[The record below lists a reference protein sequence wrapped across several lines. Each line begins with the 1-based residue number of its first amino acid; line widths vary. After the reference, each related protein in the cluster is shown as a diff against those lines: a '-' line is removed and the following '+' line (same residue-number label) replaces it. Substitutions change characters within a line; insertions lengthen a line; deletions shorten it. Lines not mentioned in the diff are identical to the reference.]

1 MKRIAV
7 VGNYL
12 PRICGIATFTTD
24 LCESLAAQFPDATF
38 FAVPVNDTEA
48 GYNYPPRVRFEL
60 RQNDLTSYR
69 QAADFLNINKVNLV
83 CLQHEFGIYGG
94 PEGSHVLS
102 LLRDLRAPVITTL
115 HTIPGQPN
123 PIQREVLAEIV
134 ERSERVATMS
144 NKGIEFLRD
153 RYGVPADKAVFIP
166 HGIYDMPFTD
176 PNFYKDHF
184 GVEGKF
190 VILTFGLLGRN
201 KGIENVIQALPE
213 VLKHCPNAVYMVV
226 GATHPHVVR
235 SEGESYRLYLQ
246 LMARKLGVEQNVI
259 FHNRFVSQ
267 EEMIEAIGTADIY
280 VTPYMNKEQITSGT
294 LAYALGAGKAVISTP
309 YWHAEEL
316 LADGKGI
323 IVPFGDAKALA
334 DAVID
339 LVKDET
345 RRHAIRKQAYLC
357 GRNMIWPAVA
367 QEYMRTF
374 ERAWQERAAL
384 PRVVYYAKTLA
395 DGQIEL
401 PPFNLSH
408 LSRMTDDVGIL
419 QHAIGTVPNYSE
431 GYTTDDNAR
440 GLIFAVLLEELGKEG
455 LRQLNGLASRCLA
468 FLWHA
473 FNNQNGHF
481 RNFMGYD
488 RRWLEEKGSKDSHA
502 RALWGLATVLGRSR
516 HEGLRRAAARLFERT
531 LPTVREFDDL
541 RSVAFTL
548 IALNT
553 YLCHFPGDRAAQEM
567 RATLA
572 ERLYKVYQKNTS
584 AAWNWFEDQLTYANA
599 SLPHALLLS
608 GQGMQQKAMEA
619 AGLETLEWLVSIQTS
634 SEGHF
639 LPVGNQGF
647 YPRGGNRARF
657 DQQPIEAHAT
667 ISACID
673 AYHLTG
679 QAWWKQE
686 AIRAFEWFVGR
697 NDVGT
702 ALYDPLTGGCC
713 DGLSTEGP
721 SANQGAESTLVFLLS
736 LAELQLLEYI
746 IPADREPSKAKGLT
760 RAPKSVKVAEKFA
773 KISP

>member
-1 MKRIAV
+1 MKRIAI

-12 PRICGIATFTTD
+12 PRKCGIATFTTD
-24 LCESLAAQFPDATF
+24 LCESLAAQFTDATF

-60 RQNDLTSYR
+60 RQNDLVSYR

-94 PEGSHVLS
+94 PDGSHVLS
-102 LLRDLRAPVITTL
+102 LLRDLHAPIITTL
-115 HTIPGQPN
+115 HTIPTQPHS
-123 PIQREVLAEIV
+123 IQREVLLEIID
-134 ERSERVATMS
+134 RSERVVTMCG
-144 NKGIEFLRD
+144 KGIEFLRQL
-153 RYGVPADKAVFIP
+153 YGVPENKVVFIP
-166 HGIYDMPFTD
+166 HGIYDVPFTD
-176 PNFYKDHF
+176 TSFYKDHF

-190 VILTFGLLGRN
+190 VILTFGILGRN
-201 KGIENVIQALPE
+201 KGLENVIRALPDI
-213 VLKHCPNAVYMVV
+213 LRRAPNAVYMVV
-226 GATHPHVVR
+226 GATHPNVVR
-235 SEGESYRLYLQ
+235 SEGESYRLSLQ
-246 LMARKLGVEQNVI
+246 LLARKLGVEQNVI

-267 EEMIEAIGTADIY
+267 EEMTEFIGAADVY
-280 VTPYMNKEQITSGT
+280 VTPYLNKEQITSGT
-294 LAYALGAGKAVISTP
+294 LAYAVGSGKAVVSTP

-323 IVPFGDAKALA
+323 LVPFADSKALA
-334 DAVID
+334 EAVIR
-339 LVKDET
+339 LVEDET
-345 RRHAIRKQAYLC
+345 QRHAVRKQAYLY

-384 PRVVYYAKTLA
+384 PRVIYSHKTLA

-408 LSRMTDDVGIL
+408 LNRMTDDVGIL

-440 GLIFAVLLEELGKEG
+440 GLIFAVMMEELGKEN
-455 LRQLNGLASRCLA
+455 LRQINGLASRCLA

-473 FNNQNGHF
+473 FNNNNGHF

-488 RRWLEEKGSKDSHA
+488 RRWLEEKGSPDSHA

-516 HEGLRRAAARLFERT
+516 QEGLRRAAARLFERT
-531 LPTVREFDDL
+531 LPAAREFNDL
-541 RSVAFTL
+541 RSVSFTL
-548 IALNT
+548 IALHT
-553 YLCHFPGDRAAQEM
+553 YLLHFPGDRAAQEV

-572 ERLYKVYQKNTS
+572 EHLLEAYQTTAS
-584 AAWNWFEDQLTYANA
+584 PDWNWFDNQLTYANA
-599 SLPHALLLS
+599 SLPHALFLS
-608 GQGMQQKAMEA
+608 GQGMQQKVMEA
-619 AGLETLEWLVSIQTS
+619 AGLEALEWLMSVQTS
-634 SEGHF
+634 GEGHF
-639 LPVGNQGF
+639 IPVGNEGF
-647 YPRGGNRARF
+647 YVRGGTPARF

-673 AYHLTG
+673 AFHLTG
-679 QAWWKQE
+679 QQWWKQE
-686 AIRAFEWFVGR
+686 ALRTFEWFLGR
-697 NDVGT
+697 NDIGA

-721 SANQGAESTLVFLLS
+721 SAIKAPNRRWFFSC
-736 LAELQLLEYI
+736 
-746 IPADREPSKAKGLT
+746 PWPSCACWNTSFPSAASK
-760 RAPKSVKVAEKFA
+760 
-773 KISP
+773 

>member
-24 LCESLAAQFPDATF
+24 LCESLAAEFPEATF

-60 RQNDLTSYR
+60 RQNDLASYR

-115 HTIPGQPN
+115 HTIPAQPN
-123 PIQREVLAEIV
+123 PIQRQVLAEIAD
-134 ERSERVATMS
+134 RSERVISMS
-144 NKGIEFLRD
+144 DKGIEFLHE
-153 RYGVPADKAVFIP
+153 RYGIDPEKAVFIP

-213 VLKHCPNAVYMVV
+213 ILEHCPSAVYMVV

-246 LMARKLGVEQNVI
+246 VMARKLGVEKNVI

-267 EEMIEAIGTADIY
+267 EEMIASIGTADLY
-280 VTPYMNKEQITSGT
+280 VTPYLNKEQITSGT

-323 IVPFGDAKALA
+323 LAPFGDSKALA
-334 DAVID
+334 RAVID
-339 LVKDET
+339 LVEDET
-345 RRHAIRKQAYLC
+345 RRHAIRKQAYLQ
-357 GRNMIWPAVA
+357 GRNMIWPVVA
-367 QEYMRTF
+367 RDYMQTF
-374 ERAWQERAAL
+374 ERAWQQRAAL
-384 PRVVYYAKTLA
+384 PKLVYRAKTLA
-395 DGQIEL
+395 DGRVEL
-401 PPFNLSH
+401 PPFNLAH
-408 LSRMTDDVGIL
+408 LHRMTDDVGIL

-440 GLIFAVLLEELGKEG
+440 GLILAILLEDLGKEG
-455 LRQLNGLASRCLA
+455 LRQLNGLSTRCLA

-473 FNNQNGHF
+473 YNRDNGHF

-488 RRWLEEKGSKDSHA
+488 RRWLEEKGSMDSHG
-502 RALWGLATVLGRSR
+502 RALWGLATVLGCSR
-516 HEGLRRAAARLFERT
+516 HEGLRKAAARLFERT
-531 LPTVREFDDL
+531 LPTAREFTYL
-541 RSVAFTL
+541 RSIAFTL
-548 IALNT
+548 IALHT
-553 YLCHFPGDRAAQEM
+553 YLRQFPGDRAAQEM
-567 RATLA
+567 RAILA
-572 ERLYKVYQKNTS
+572 QRLYEAHEKS
-584 AAWNWFEDQLTYANA
+584 ASADWNWYEDQLTYANA
-599 SLPHALLLS
+599 SLPHALILA
-608 GQGMQQKAMEA
+608 GQGMQHKAMEA
-619 AGLETLEWLVSIQTS
+619 AGLETLEWLIGEQTS

-639 LPVGNQGF
+639 VPIGNRGF
-647 YPRGGNRARF
+647 YPRGGSRARF

-673 AYHLTG
+673 AFHLTG
-679 QAWWKQE
+679 QAWWKHE
-686 AIRAFEWFVGR
+686 AVRAFEWFLGR
-697 NDVGT
+697 NDVGVP
-702 ALYDPLTGGCC
+702 LYDSLTGGCC
-713 DGLSTEGP
+713 DGLSTEGAN
-721 SANQGAESTLVFLLS
+721 ANQGAESTLVFLLS
-736 LAELQLLEYI
+736 LAELRLLEYI
-746 IPADREPSKAKGLT
+746 IPAVRDKAASSNGQKP
-760 RAPKSVKVAEKFA
+760 APKPEKTA
-773 KISP
+773 QQLSAVN

>member
-1 MKRIAV
+1 MKRIAI

-24 LCESLAAQFPDATF
+24 LCESLAAEFPDATF
-38 FAVPVNDTEA
+38 FALPVNDTEA

-94 PEGSHVLS
+94 PDGSHVLS

-115 HTIPGQPN
+115 HTIPAQPN
-123 PIQREVLAEIV
+123 PIQREVLSEIA
-134 ERSERVATMS
+134 ERSDGVISMS
-144 NKGIEFLRD
+144 DKGIEFLHE
-153 RYGVPADKAVFIP
+153 RYGISPEKVVYIP

-246 LMARKLGVEQNVI
+246 LMARKLGVEKNVI

-267 EEMIEAIGTADIY
+267 EEMIESIGTADLY
-280 VTPYMNKEQITSGT
+280 VTPYLNKEQITSGT

-323 IVPFGDAKALA
+323 IVPFGDPKALA
-334 DAVID
+334 RAVID
-339 LVKDET
+339 LIEDET
-345 RRHAIRKQAYLC
+345 RRHAIRKQAYLT
-357 GRNMIWPAVA
+357 GRNMIWPVVA
-367 QEYMRTF
+367 RDYMRTF
-374 ERAWQERAAL
+374 ERAWEERAAQ

-395 DGQIEL
+395 DGQVEL

-408 LSRMTDDVGIL
+408 LHRMTDDVGIL

-440 GLIFAVLLEELGKEG
+440 GLIFAILLEELGKEG
-455 LRQLNGLASRCLA
+455 LRQLNGLATRCLA

-473 FNNQNGHF
+473 YNHENGHF

-488 RRWLEEKGSKDSHA
+488 RRWLEEKGSIDSHA

-516 HEGLRRAAARLFERT
+516 HEGLARPRPVCSTHSAGARDF
-531 LPTVREFDDL
+531 PDL
-541 RSVAFTL
+541 RSIAFTL
-548 IALNT
+548 IALHT
-553 YLCHFPGDRAAQEM
+553 YLCQFPGDRAAKKCGLLLPNDCTKPLKTRPRPIGTGSKINSLTPTPLCRTRFCFPARECSIKPWKRPDWTPWNGSSPNKL
-567 RATLA
+567 RAKAISSPSATTDFIRAAGTAPASISSPSKPMPPFPPASTPSTLQA
-572 ERLYKVYQKNTS
+572 RHGGNTRPFGPSNGSSAATTS
-584 AAWNWFEDQLTYANA
+584 A
-599 SLPHALLLS
+599 PHVRFAHRR
-608 GQGMQQKAMEA
+608 MQRWA
-619 AGLETLEWLVSIQTS
+619 VD
-634 SEGHF
+634 
-639 LPVGNQGF
+639 
-647 YPRGGNRARF
+647 R
-657 DQQPIEAHAT
+657 
-667 ISACID
+667 
-673 AYHLTG
+673 
-679 QAWWKQE
+679 
-686 AIRAFEWFVGR
+686 
-697 NDVGT
+697 
-702 ALYDPLTGGCC
+702 
-713 DGLSTEGP
+713 GP

-736 LAELQLLEYI
+736 LAELRLLEYI
-746 IPADREPSKAKGLT
+746 IPAVREKTSVDGQKP
-760 RAPKSVKVAEKFA
+760 APKPQKAPQQLS
-773 KISP
+773 KIST